1 VRTTPDKSA
10 FVPKRKDATVRQLC
24 DELLVY
30 DKATNK
36 AHCLNESA
44 AEVWNL
50 CDGKR
55 TVAEIVPLLKKKAKA
70 PTDEQMLWMALL
82 RLEKAGLLQNDVPLS
97 GPVCTL
103 SRREASRRVGATA
116 AALAVPV
123 IASILVPKA
132 EAAVSCSTLGG
143 VCNPRPCCA
152 GMLLTCL
159 AHRCV

>member
-1 VRTTPDKSA
+1 MRTTPDKSV
-10 FVPKRKDATVRQLC
+10 FVPKRKDTIVRQLC

-55 TVAEIVPLLKKKAKA
+55 TIAEIVPLLKKKAKA
-70 PTDEQMLWMALL
+70 PTDEQLLWMALL
-82 RLEKAGLLQNDVPLS
+82 RLEKAGLLQNNLPLS

-152 GMLLTCL
+152 GMLLTCV

>member
-1 VRTTPDKSA
+1 MRKTPDKSA
-10 FVPKRKDATVRQLC
+10 FVPKRKDTIVRQLC

-44 AEVWNL
+44 AEIWNL

-97 GPVCTL
+97 GLVCTL

-152 GMLLTCL
+152 GMLLTCV

>member
-1 VRTTPDKSA
+1 VKTTPDKSA
-10 FVPKRKDATVRQLC
+10 FVPKRKDTIVRQLS

-44 AEVWNL
+44 TEIWNL

-55 TVAEIVPLLKKKAKA
+55 AVADIVHLLKKNAKA
-70 PTDEQMLWMALL
+70 PIDEQMLWMALIK
-82 RLEKAGLLQNDVPLS
+82 LEKAGLLQNDVPLS
-97 GPVCTL
+97 DSARTL
-103 SRREASRRVGATA
+103 SRREASRRVGSMA

-123 IASILVPKA
+123 IASVLVPKA

-152 GMLLTCL
+152 GMLLTCV

>member
-1 VRTTPDKSA
+1 VRTNPDKSA
-10 FVPKRKDATVRQLC
+10 FVPKRKDAIVRQLR
-24 DELLVY
+24 DEFMVY

-70 PTDEQMLWMALL
+70 PTDEQLWMALL
-82 RLEKAGLLQNDVPLS
+82 KLEKAGLLQNDVPLS

-152 GMLLTCL
+152 GMLLTCV

>member
-1 VRTTPDKSA
+1 M
-10 FVPKRKDATVRQLC
+10 
-24 DELLVY
+24 Y

-44 AEVWNL
+44 VEVWNL

-55 TVAEIVPLLKKKAKA
+55 TVAEIVPFLKKKAKA
-70 PTDEQMLWMALL
+70 PTDEQTLGMALL
-82 RLEKAGLLQNDVPLS
+82 KLQKAGLLQNDVPLS

-103 SRREASRRVGATA
+103 SRREASRRAGAA

-132 EAAVSCSTLGG
+132 EAAVSCSTLRG
-143 VCNPRPCCA
+143 VCNPRTCCA
-152 GMLLTCL
+152 GMLLTSV

>member
-1 VRTTPDKSA
+1 MRTTPDKSV
-10 FVPKRKDATVRQLC
+10 FVPKRKDTIVRQLC

-70 PTDEQMLWMALL
+70 PTDEQLLWMALL
-82 RLEKAGLLQNDVPLS
+82 RLEKAGLLQNNLPLS

-132 EAAVSCSTLGG
+132 AAAVSCSTLGG

-152 GMLLTCL
+152 GMLLTCV

>member
-1 VRTTPDKSA
+1 VRTTPDKSD
-10 FVPKRKDATVRQLC
+10 FVPKRKETVVRQLR

-44 AEVWNL
+44 AEIWNL

-55 TVAEIVPLLKKKAKA
+55 TLADIVPLLKKKAKA
-70 PTDEQMLWMALL
+70 PIDEQMLWMALIK
-82 RLEKAGLLQNDVPLS
+82 LERAGLLQNNIPLS
-97 GPVCTL
+97 GPVHTL
-103 SRREASRRVGATA
+103 SRREASRKMGATA

-132 EAAVSCSTLGG
+132 GAAVSCSTLGG
-143 VCNPRPCCA
+143 VCNPKPCCA
-152 GMLLTCL
+152 GMLLTCV

>member
-10 FVPKRKDATVRQLC
+10 FVPKRKDTIVRQLC

-55 TVAEIVPLLKKKAKA
+55 TVAEIVSLLKKKAKSR
-70 PTDEQMLWMALL
+70 TDEQLLWMALL
-82 RLEKAGLLQNDVPLS
+82 RLEKAGLLQNDVLLS

-116 AALAVPV
+116 AALAIPV

-152 GMLLTCL
+152 GMLLTCV

>member
-1 VRTTPDKSA
+1 MRTTPDKSA
-10 FVPKRKDATVRQLC
+10 FVPKRKDAIVQQLR
-24 DELLVY
+24 DEFMVY

-82 RLEKAGLLQNDVPLS
+82 KLEKAGLLQNDVPQT

-116 AALAVPV
+116 VALAVPV
-123 IASILVPKA
+123 RASILVPKA

-152 GMLLTCL
+152 GMLLTCV

>member
-10 FVPKRKDATVRQLC
+10 FVPKRKDAIVRQLC
-24 DELLVY
+24 DELVVY

-82 RLEKAGLLQNDVPLS
+82 RLEKAGLLQNDVPRS
-97 GPVCTL
+97 GPLCNL

-116 AALAVPV
+116 AALAIPV

-132 EAAVSCSTLGG
+132 EAAVSCSMLGG
-143 VCNPRPCCA
+143 VCSPRPCCP
-152 GMLLTCL
+152 GMLLTCV

>member
-10 FVPKRKDATVRQLC
+10 FVPKRKDAIVRQLC

-44 AEVWNL
+44 AEIWNL

-70 PTDEQMLWMALL
+70 PTDVLWMALL
-82 RLEKAGLLQNDVPLS
+82 KLEKAGLLQNNVPLS

-152 GMLLTCL
+152 EMLLTCV

>member
-1 VRTTPDKSA
+1 MRTTPDKSV
-10 FVPKRKDATVRQLC
+10 FVPKRKDTIVRQLC

-70 PTDEQMLWMALL
+70 TTDEQLLWMALL
-82 RLEKAGLLQNDVPLS
+82 RLEKAGSLQNNLPLS

-132 EAAVSCSTLGG
+132 AAAVSCSTLGG

-152 GMLLTCL
+152 GMLLTCV

>member
-1 VRTTPDKSA
+1 MRTTHDTSA
-10 FVPKRKDATVRQLC
+10 FVPKRKDTIVRQLC

-55 TVAEIVPLLKKKAKA
+55 TVAEIAPLLKKKAKA
-70 PTDEQMLWMALL
+70 PTDEQLLWMALL
-82 RLEKAGLLQNDVPLS
+82 RLEKAGLLQNNLPLS

-143 VCNPRPCCA
+143 VW
-152 GMLLTCL
+152 
-159 AHRCV
+159 

>member
-1 VRTTPDKSA
+1 MRKTPDKST
-10 FVPKRKDATVRQLC
+10 FVPKRKDTTVRQLC

-50 CDGKR
+50 CDGKS

-97 GPVCTL
+97 GLVCTL

-152 GMLLTCL
+152 GMLLTCV

>member
-10 FVPKRKDATVRQLC
+10 FVPKRKDAIVQQLR
-24 DELLVY
+24 DEFMVY

-82 RLEKAGLLQNDVPLS
+82 KLEKAGLLQNDVPLS

-103 SRREASRRVGATA
+103 SVVKLHEESERRQLRWRCPSGPPSWCQRRRRRC
-116 AALAVPV
+116 PV
-123 IASILVPKA
+123 
-132 EAAVSCSTLGG
+132 
-143 VCNPRPCCA
+143 R
-152 GMLLTCL
+152 
-159 AHRCV
+159 H

>member
-1 VRTTPDKSA
+1 MRTTHDTSA
-10 FVPKRKDATVRQLC
+10 FVPKRKDTIVRQLC

-82 RLEKAGLLQNDVPLS
+82 RLEKAGLLQNDVPLP
-97 GPVCTL
+97 GL
-103 SRREASRRVGATA
+103 SRREASKRVGATA

-152 GMLLTCL
+152 GMLLTCV

>member
-1 VRTTPDKSA
+1 MRTTPDKSA
-10 FVPKRKDATVRQLC
+10 FVPKRKDAIVRQLR
-24 DELLVY
+24 DEFMVY

-82 RLEKAGLLQNDVPLS
+82 KLEKAGLLQNDVPQT

-123 IASILVPKA
+123 IASILVPKGGG
-132 EAAVSCSTLGG
+132 GG
-143 VCNPRPCCA
+143 VLFDIR
-152 GMLLTCL
+152 
-159 AHRCV
+159 RSV

>member
-1 VRTTPDKSA
+1 MRTTPDKSV
-10 FVPKRKDATVRQLC
+10 FVPKRKDTIVRQLC

-70 PTDEQMLWMALL
+70 PTDEQLLWMALL
-82 RLEKAGLLQNDVPLS
+82 RLEKAGLLQNNLPLS

-103 SRREASRRVGATA
+103 SRRE
-116 AALAVPV
+116 
-123 IASILVPKA
+123 
-132 EAAVSCSTLGG
+132 
-143 VCNPRPCCA
+143 CCA
-152 GMLLTCL
+152 GMLLTCV

>member
-1 VRTTPDKSA
+1 M
-10 FVPKRKDATVRQLC
+10 C
-24 DELLVY
+24 

-55 TVAEIVPLLKKKAKA
+55 TVAEIVPFLKEKAKA
-70 PTDEQMLWMALL
+70 PTDEQTLGMTLL
-82 RLEKAGLLQNDVPLS
+82 KLEKAGLLQNDVPLS

-103 SRREASRRVGATA
+103 SRREASRRAGAAA

-143 VCNPRPCCA
+143 VCNPRPWRA
-152 GMLLTCL
+152 GMLVTCV